1 MKHKFNIIRIPL
13 ILINII
19 TTIYIII
26 SINKLNII
34 PTKYYVIGIVILT
47 IINILAIILL
57 MLRKIIFKILGIIL
71 SIGLITISII
81 GLQYVNNTNE
91 FLDTSFNNNK
101 IEIST
106 YNLIVLKTSK
116 DNSIKDI
123 ENKKLGYLNNSNEAL
138 DKLNENVS
146 TENIEY
152 EDVFDLYDDLINK
165 KTSAILIDE
174 SYLDII
180 KDERKDIDNKIKVIY
195 SFNQEKAIE
204 IKNNK
209 EDKTVRPINIYISG
223 SDSRSNNI
231 QNKSRS
237 DVNMIVT
244 INPNTNEILLTSIPR
259 DYYVQVHGQTGLKD
273 KLTHSGIYGLDV
285 SASTIEDL
293 FDIKIDYS
301 IKLGFNAVVEV
312 VDLVNGIDIYSDR
325 TFNSYHIKGWVVKE
339 GMNHFNGKQALAYSR
354 ERYAYPTGD
363 RHRIQN
369 QQQVLEAVFKK
380 ILSDKSI
387 LLKYEE
393 LLSSLGNLYR
403 TDIPKEVIQAYV
415 KEQLENGDKWTFK
428 TQWVNGKG
436 ASLNTHTSPK
446 YRRYVMIP
454 NEEDVKEASEKIK
467 NIINA

>member
-1 MKHKFNIIRIPL
+1 MKSKFNIIKIPL

-19 TTIYIII
+19 LSIYIVI
-26 SINKLNII
+26 SVNKLNVI
-34 PTKYYVIGIVILT
+34 PTKYY
-47 IINILAIILL
+47 
-57 MLRKIIFKILGIIL
+57 ILGIIL
-71 SIGLITISII
+71 LFLINLLAVILLVLKNIVPKILGVMLSIIFILVSII
-81 GLQYVNNTNE
+81 GLKYINRTNE
-91 FLDTSFNNNK
+91 FLDTSFNNNAV
-101 IEIST
+101 EIST

-116 DNSIKDI
+116 HTNINDI
-123 ENKKLGYLNNSNEAL
+123 ENLKLGYLNNSKETL
-138 DKLNENVS
+138 TKLKDTIT

-152 EDVFDLYDDLINK
+152 EDIFDLYDDLINK
-165 KTSAILIDE
+165 KISSILIDE
-174 SYLDII
+174 SYLDVI

-195 SFNQEKAIE
+195 SFKEETIIE
-204 IKNNK
+204 NKNNR
-209 EDKTVRPINIYISG
+209 EDKIVRPINIYISG

-237 DVNMIVT
+237 DVNMIVS

-285 SASTIEDL
+285 SSSTIEDL
-293 FDIKIDYS
+293 FNIKIDYS

-325 TFNSYHIKGWVVKE
+325 TFNSYHIKGWIVKE

-369 QQQVLEAVFKK
+369 QQQVLEAVLKR

-387 LLKYEE
+387 LLKYED

-403 TDIPKEVIQAYV
+403 TDIPKEIITAYV

-454 NEEDVKEASEKIK
+454 NEEDVKNASEKIK
-467 NIINA
+467 NIIND